1 MGSDLLASGGRPVGR
16 DTDLAALTSRAD
28 RAGLDAGSVA
38 RVPETRDYESW
49 HTAYDDPGSGLSW
62 RLATVRRYLAEFFDQ
77 HEGPVRVVSA
87 CAGDGRDLIGALAGR
102 ADADRVQATLL
113 EVHPRI
119 AEQARR
125 SAAAVGLSEQVQVR
139 TVDAGSTD
147 AYLDL
152 VPADL
157 VLLVGIFGNIG
168 DSDLD
173 TTIDA
178 CPALCAPAATV
189 VWSRSRDA
197 GIGGDR
203 NEAVRARFARA
214 GFTELD
220 YATLDRGSL
229 PALGAVRYDG
239 PPTPLPPGQRLF
251 TFQR

>member
-1 MGSDLLASGGRPVGR
+1 MASQ
-16 DTDLAALTSRAD
+16 
-28 RAGLDAGSVA
+28 
-38 RVPETRDYESW
+38 TRDYESW
-49 HTAYDDPGSGLSW
+49 HTAYDDPDSGLSW
-62 RLATVRRYLAEFFDQ
+62 RLRTVRRYLAEFFDRRQ
-77 HEGPVRVVSA
+77 GSVRVVSA
-87 CAGDGRDLIGALAGR
+87 CAGDGRDLVGALAGR

-147 AYLDL
+147 GYRDL
-152 VPADL
+152 LPADL
-157 VLLVGIFGNIG
+157 VLLVGIFGNIS

-178 CPALCAPAATV
+178 CPALCAPSATL
-189 VWSRSRDA
+189 VWSRGRDA

-203 NEAVRARFARA
+203 NDAVRARFVRA
-214 GFTELD
+214 GFGELD

-229 PALGAVRYDG
+229 PAVGAMRYDG

-251 TFQR
+251 TLQR